1 MCTVTWVRRPDGY
14 DLLCNRDER
23 TTRLPAT
30 GPETRELRGLRYIS
44 PLDGNFGGTWITV
57 NELGV
62 TLCLLNA
69 YGDDIVPEP
78 PQGWTSR
85 GLLLA
90 DLADSEDAQDA
101 RRRILD
107 RDLSVFRPFVLLIA
121 APHWSPTQVR
131 WTGQSLE
138 MDGTVRPPIV
148 SSGGDERGARDA
160 RREQLDELM
169 ATARRPNLSMLES
182 YHRSHEPS
190 RGPLSV
196 CVHAD
201 DAATMSLSVVSV
213 REAMIAFRYEAGSPC
228 ERGTPE
234 EVAFARIPYRLG

>member
-23 TTRLPAT
+23 LTRLPAT
-30 GPETRELRGLRYIS
+30 GPETRELRGLRYIAPS
-44 PLDGNFGGTWITV
+44 DGDFGGTWITV

-69 YGDDIVPEP
+69 YSDDSAEP
-78 PQGWTSR
+78 PAGWTSR

-107 RDLSVFRPFVLLIA
+107 RDLTVFRPFVLLIA
-121 APHWSPTQVR
+121 SPNWSPTQVR
-131 WTGQSLE
+131 WTGRSLE

-148 SSGGDERGARDA
+148 SSGGDEKVARES
-160 RREQLDELM
+160 RREQLDELLK
-169 ATARRPNLSMLES
+169 TARRPSLSMLES
-182 YHRSHEPS
+182 YHRSHVPS

-196 CVHAD
+196 CVHAEE
-201 DAATMSLSVVSV
+201 ATTVSLSVVSV
-213 REAMIAFRYEAGSPC
+213 RAAMIAFRYEPGSPC
-228 ERGTPE
+228 ERAAPE

>member
-1 MCTVTWVRRPDGY
+1 MCTVTWVRRHDGY

-23 TTRLPAT
+23 LTRMPAT

-44 PLDGNFGGTWITV
+44 PLDGDYGGTWITV

-69 YGDDIVPEP
+69 YGSESQEP
-78 PQGWTSR
+78 LEGWTSR

-90 DLADSEDAQDA
+90 DLADSEDAQDT

-107 RDLSVFRPFVLLIA
+107 RDLSMFRPFVLLIA
-121 APHWSPTQVR
+121 APSWTPTQVR
-131 WTGQSLE
+131 WTGRSLE

-148 SSGGDERGARDA
+148 SSGVDERAARDS
-160 RREQLDELM
+160 RREQLDALLE
-169 ATARRPNLSMLES
+169 TARRPNLSMLERF
-182 YHRSHEPS
+182 HRSHVPS
-190 RGPLSV
+190 RGQLSV

-201 DAATMSLSVVSV
+201 DARTVSLSVVSV

-228 ERGTPE
+228 VRSEPE
-234 EVAFARIPYRLG
+234 EVAIARIPYRLG